1 MKIALL
7 LVLVIVGSLAT
18 EFEDQFA
25 ELEET
30 QFGQT
35 ILQTIQMEMQ
45 TDDPVVSNLVDIM
58 QHLEQTLEGEQ
69 KRDDERI
76 VRFKQNCDIAL
87 SQLTEI
93 INTSTVTSLTLKSD
107 LDSLNPQKVQA
118 VASLERKN
126 LEIADLK
133 AELDYQTLKRQ
144 KESATYQTILDNLE
158 QALFGVNQVK
168 GYFNKYLD
176 VLVKNRNRFQQPQP
190 SFLQEDFTFQ
200 YNDEDVEEDIDSKGI
215 SSFAQVAQKVNKLK
229 HHVHLEGYKSII
241 EILSQLASKA
251 QTSADEPSQCEV
263 LTRKVLSIL
272 KQIENYIQSERIRED
287 QAENLRQSS
296 YEDLRTLLSDQLVKA
311 NQDKT
316 YMEGLID
323 SLSNRIQQAKNE
335 KFEVDQKITIKSK
348 EKENR
353 ENDCRLKRQEY
364 ETDTASRIKQKRS
377 VAVAVDLIS
386 SKLGQLKRKLLA
398 N

>member
-1 MKIALL
+1 MKKE
-7 LVLVIVGSLAT
+7 LVIVLLIMGCLGT
-18 EFEDQFA
+18 EFDDQIA
-25 ELEET
+25 ELEES

-76 VRFKQNCDIAL
+76 ARFKQNCDIAL

-126 LEIADLK
+126 LEIVDLK

-190 SFLQEDFTFQ
+190 SFLQEDYNFQ
-200 YNDEDVEEDIDSKGI
+200 YNDEDIQEDIDTKGI
-215 SSFAQVAQKVNKLK
+215 SSFAQVASKVNKLK
-229 HHVHLEGYKSII
+229 HHVHLEGYKSMI
-241 EILSQLASKA
+241 EILSQLASQA

-296 YEDLRTLLSDQLVKA
+296 FEDLRTLLSDQLVKA

-335 KFEVDQKITIKSK
+335 KFEVDQKITTKSK

-364 ETDTASRIKQKRS
+364 ETDTSSRIKQKRS

-386 SKLGQLKRKLLA
+386 SKLGQLKRKLIA

>member
-1 MKIALL
+1 MKKALL

-18 EFEDQFA
+18 EFDDQIA

-190 SFLQEDFTFQ
+190 SFLQEDFSFQ

-229 HHVHLEGYKSII
+229 HHVHLEGYKSMI

-335 KFEVDQKITIKSK
+335 KFEVDQKITTKSK

-386 SKLGQLKRKLLA
+386 SKLGQLKRKLIA

>member
-1 MKIALL
+1 MKKALL

-18 EFEDQFA
+18 EFDDQIA

-133 AELDYQTLKRQ
+133 AEIDYQTLKRQ

-190 SFLQEDFTFQ
+190 SFLQEDFSFQ

-229 HHVHLEGYKSII
+229 HHVHLEGYKSMI

-335 KFEVDQKITIKSK
+335 KFEVDQKITTKSK

-386 SKLGQLKRKLLA
+386 SKLGQLKRKLIS

>member
-1 MKIALL
+1 MQKPLFLILL
-7 LVLVIVGSLAT
+7 IVGCMAT
-18 EFEDQFA
+18 EFDDQFA
-25 ELEET
+25 ELEES

-58 QHLEQTLEGEQ
+58 QHLQQTLESEQ
-69 KRDDERI
+69 KRDDDRI

-93 INTSTVTSLTLKSD
+93 INTSTVSSLTLKSD

-190 SFLQEDFTFQ
+190 SFLQEDASFQ
-200 YNDEDVEEDIDSKGI
+200 YNDDEVEEDIDTKGI

-229 HHVHLEGYKSII
+229 HHVHLEGYKSMI
-241 EILSQLASKA
+241 EILSQLASQA

-272 KQIENYIQSERIRED
+272 KQIESYIQSERIRED

-323 SLSNRIQQAKNE
+323 SLSNRIQQGKNE
-335 KFEVDQKITIKSK
+335 KFEVDQKITTKSK

-364 ETDTASRIKQKRS
+364 ETDTASRIKQRRS

-386 SKLGQLKRKLLA
+386 SKLGQLKRKLLEK
-398 N
+398 